1 MLPILK
7 IWHKIGVHDF
17 KHIYIFLNNDWN
29 QGSDI
34 TLDGLQAGIDDKDQT
49 LLTKL
54 LQFTE
59 ADLYTIQEQ
68 NIPISII
75 DYPIHI
81 DDTIDT
87 IKRKIIDKT
96 KLKSPSQKYTY
107 SQSRKL
113 N

>member
-1 MLPILK
+1 MFPILK

-17 KHIYIFLNNDWN
+17 KHIYIFLNNNWN
-29 QGSDI
+29 QGCEI
-34 TLDGLQAGIDDKDQT
+34 TLDELQEGIHNHDHT
-49 LLTKL
+49 ILAKL

-59 ADLYTIQEQ
+59 VDIHTIQEQ

-87 IKRKIIDKT
+87 IKRKIIEKT
-96 KLKSPSQKYTY
+96 KLQIAFPEIY
-107 SQSRKL
+107 
-113 N
+113 